1 MLVALFASPF
11 AAHAQAADVLLLGG
25 RVLDGAGN
33 PWVQTDIAV
42 SGDRIAFVGHASS
55 SGVTARDT
63 VDVTGLLVTPG
74 FWDMHS
80 HAALAEDWGK
90 GAEAYLYQ
98 GITTAV
104 LGVDG
109 FGPNNLAEVFDGYR
123 TNGVGLNVLR
133 YVGHNSAR
141 LAVMGSDD
149 RRPSRSEIESMR
161 SYVRQGMDEG
171 AIGLSSGLFYVPGS
185 YAETDEV
192 IALNRIAAEYGGVYD
207 THDRDLGAA
216 YKSVGYDASVQEAIE
231 IGEAAG
237 TPVIF
242 SHFNPQGR
250 RNYGRASVGV
260 ALIEAARARGV
271 NVMAAQHVYT
281 ATQSSLSAYAIPRWA
296 SAGGSATML
305 ERFMNPETQQQLD
318 LETMEMLAI
327 RGGPEKIFFSDPRA
341 ELNGKTLDQVAA
353 DMNVPVPAAVRQILT
368 GGGAGVMNL
377 ELYDI
382 ENTRYLAQQEWMMT
396 CTDGRTPPSTDL
408 LTHPRPYGA
417 FTRKI
422 RLFVREDSV
431 ISMPFAVRGMT
442 SLGSTFLGIPHRGL
456 IREGFYADIA
466 VFDEPAMIDHAT
478 YEDPHRY
485 SEGTIHVLVNGAFA
499 VRDGV
504 VTGALAGRP
513 ISRGGS

>member
-1 MLVALFASPF
+1 MLPF
-11 AAHAQAADVLLLGG
+11 AANAQVADVLLLGG
-25 RVLDGAGN
+25 RVLDGTGN
-33 PWVQTDIAV
+33 PWVQADIAV
-42 SGDRIAFVGHASS
+42 LGDRISFVGHASNA
-55 SGVTARDT
+55 GVAAHDT
-63 VDVTGLLVTPG
+63 VQVTGLLVTPG

-80 HAALAEDWGK
+80 HAELEEGWGK

-109 FGPNNLAEVFDGYR
+109 FGSNNIAALFDGYR
-123 TNGVGLNVLR
+123 AEGVGLNVIR

-141 LAVMGSDD
+141 RSVMGSDD
-149 RRPSRSEIESMR
+149 RAPSRSEIESMK
-161 SYVRQGMDEG
+161 SYVREGMEEG
-171 AIGLSSGLFYVPGS
+171 AVGLSSGLFYVPGS
-185 YAETDEV
+185 YASTGEV
-192 IALNRIAAEYGGVYD
+192 IALNRVAAEYGGVYD

-216 YKSVGYDASVQEAIE
+216 YESVGYDASVAEAIE

-250 RNYGRASVGV
+250 QNYGRASVGV

-296 SAGGSATML
+296 SAGGPATMR
-305 ERFMNPETQQQLD
+305 ERFLNPDTQRRLD
-318 LETMEMLAI
+318 IETMEMLEI
-327 RGGPEKIFFSDPRA
+327 RGGPEKIFFSDARP

-353 DMNVPVPAAVRQILT
+353 DLNAPVAAAVRQILAD
-368 GGGAGVMNL
+368 GNAGVMNL
-377 ELYDI
+377 DLYDM
-382 ENTRYLAQQEWMMT
+382 ENTRYLAQQDWMMT
-396 CTDGRTPPSTDL
+396 CTDGRTPPSTDM

-422 RLFVREDSV
+422 RLFVRQDSV

-442 SLGSTFLGIPHRGL
+442 SLGATFLGIPHRGL

-466 VFDEPAMIDHAT
+466 VFAEPEMMDRAT
-478 YEDPHRY
+478 YGDPHQY
-485 SEGTIHVLVNGAFA
+485 SEGTVHVLVNGTFA
-499 VRDGV
+499 LRDRV
-504 VTGALAGRP
+504 VTGELAGRP
-513 ISRGGS
+513 IARSGS